1 MLHVPTLQELPLP
14 FFFQLRAGLFLF
26 IYFYA
31 SSQPVTPVSLFLFN
45 ANFDSKKN
53 KNKLTFYLKVGT
65 GAAGRCAQ
73 SAVLIKRP
81 REFDGYVRRGCR
93 ASESEHHAVGTR
105 ACQENAH
112 NTGDKAEERIFNSV
126 WASEVIHS
134 HSRDTLCAPL
144 PPPWLWHSLTHTN
157 PNHTMPG
164 KIFCL

>member
-1 MLHVPTLQELPLP
+1 M
-14 FFFQLRAGLFLF
+14 
-26 IYFYA
+26 
-31 SSQPVTPVSLFLFN
+31 
-45 ANFDSKKN
+45 
-53 KNKLTFYLKVGT
+53 GT

-126 WASEVIHS
+126 
-134 HSRDTLCAPL
+134 
-144 PPPWLWHSLTHTN
+144 
-157 PNHTMPG
+157 
-164 KIFCL
+164 